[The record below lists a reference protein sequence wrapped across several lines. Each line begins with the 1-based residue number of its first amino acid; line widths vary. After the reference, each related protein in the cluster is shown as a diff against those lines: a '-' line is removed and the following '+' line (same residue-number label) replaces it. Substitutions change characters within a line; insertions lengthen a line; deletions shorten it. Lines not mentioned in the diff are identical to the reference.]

1 MLAAKAVTH
10 TTWKSDVPQADDTA
24 PHAGVIFVSIDEN
37 TSANAGDMS
46 ERRDIEARKKAA
58 DEVPKTREVSPGSRA
73 TIAHQVALR
82 EGLRQQDSLRSNVR
96 QLTHENDALKSELA
110 EARAKLDT
118 ALQELVD
125 ENAALRADLEE
136 RGDFFVDRLSVSSDI
151 EAAIHGGRGRL
162 ASGDEAPR
170 SRMDELL
177 EENAELRADLADA
190 RAWFEDYTAKAE
202 KTLRH
207 HETQCASFGKLA
219 EEKNALRGELEQMRS
234 ELVGTKAELANSK
247 AELESQRFEHARF
260 LVKFLESYSRPDQ
273 EERSVQADL
282 KPVKCETLPLMPR
295 SRCVSPDVRCRILGD
310 AALPIAD
317 LGSSVSLSS
326 PRSRLPGTPQRL
338 LSSPKTEA
346 LGSVT
351 STDTGPH
358 LATPESVS
366 RRAQSAQHNRRASQ
380 SSVQHAPAFRHR
392 HAAFGSPS
400 PRSIGYS
407 TGASGSL
414 TLARCRPRQ

>member
-1 MLAAKAVTH
+1 M
-10 TTWKSDVPQADDTA
+10 
-24 PHAGVIFVSIDEN
+24 G
-37 TSANAGDMS
+37 
-46 ERRDIEARKKAA
+46 
-58 DEVPKTREVSPGSRA
+58 
-73 TIAHQVALR
+73 
-82 EGLRQQDSLRSNVR
+82 
-96 QLTHENDALKSELA
+96 
-110 EARAKLDT
+110 
-118 ALQELVD
+118 
-125 ENAALRADLEE
+125 ALRADLEE
-136 RGDFFVDRLSVSSDI
+136 R
-151 EAAIHGGRGRL
+151 
-162 ASGDEAPR
+162 
-170 SRMDELL
+170 
-177 EENAELRADLADA
+177 
-190 RAWFEDYTAKAE
+190 
-202 KTLRH
+202 
-207 HETQCASFGKLA
+207 GKLA

-414 TLARCRPRQ
+414 ALARCRPRQ